1 MTGLSRLRLFIT
13 LLIACLGCAAPVNSS
28 VNPPGVVAIEELER
42 RAAADSKSAQ
52 MMLAIIYLEGNGVT
66 VDVDKAIYYYRLAAE
81 QDVAFAQHR
90 LARLY
95 LDGDRIAPDPDAA
108 LAWMLRAAKLGFVP
122 AQLELSQIYRDG
134 IFTPR
139 DVIAAYKWLAIA
151 ASLTS
156 ADLESQKQELEQQMT
171 FTERA
176 RARFISRSCIYRGYE
191 DC

>member
-1 MTGLSRLRLFIT
+1 MLL
-13 LLIACLGCAAPVNSS
+13 LLIGFSISAVTASSDLDGQTAPM
-28 VNPPGVVAIEELER
+28 IERLER
-42 RAAADSKSAQ
+42 LAAADSKSAQ
-52 MMLAIIYLEGNGVT
+52 MKLAIIYLQGKGVPA
-66 VDVDKAIYYYRLAAE
+66 DVDKAIYYYRLAAE

-95 LDGDRIAPDPDAA
+95 LDGEKITPDPDQA
-108 LAWMLRAAKLGFVP
+108 LGWMLRAAKLGFVP
-122 AQLELSQIYRDG
+122 AQLELSQIFRDG

-139 DVIAAYKWLAIA
+139 DLIAAYKWLAIA

-156 ADLESQKQELEQQMT
+156 DDLGSRQQELEQQMT